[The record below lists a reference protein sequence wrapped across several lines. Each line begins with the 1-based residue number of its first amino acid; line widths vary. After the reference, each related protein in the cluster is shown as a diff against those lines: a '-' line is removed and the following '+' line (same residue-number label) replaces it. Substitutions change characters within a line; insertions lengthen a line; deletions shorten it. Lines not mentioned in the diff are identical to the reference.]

1 VKNANVLM
9 VGHSG
14 DMYGAS
20 RSLIKLVRIL
30 NENYNVYVL
39 LPDSGSLSGELKAI
53 LPAERIL
60 LNEDLYIFTRKSFR
74 LKYIVS
80 TLVRFFRNLIFIR
93 KIILKY
99 DINIIHTNSGVVPA
113 PAMAARI
120 TGRKHI
126 WHIREWF
133 GDFKRFWPFYSAY
146 ITRFSDKVVCVS
158 KTMADQFNGNKK
170 VMSIYNGFEIPKI
183 PTEISLP
190 EKLQQS
196 LNEADLVL
204 GCTSRIRLIRK
215 GQEYL
220 IEAIGIVSQRTGKN
234 IQSIL
239 IGDYV
244 PGYEWQKENIT
255 ALIEKYHLEDRIHFM
270 GHKANPLPY
279 YKLFDVFVLP
289 SGEPEPFGG
298 VIMEAMSLGLPVI
311 GSNAGGTTEQIAD
324 AQNGYLFENKNAEDL
339 ANKIELFLNDPS
351 SIKLFGNCSKER
363 IEKYFSLDL
372 HKDNI
377 LKLYEDIINQ
387 E

>member
-1 VKNANVLM
+1 MSANVLM
-9 VGHSG
+9 VGHSA

-30 NENYNVYVL
+30 NENYKVYVL
-39 LPDSGSLSGELKAI
+39 LPDSGSLSAELKAI
-53 LPAERIL
+53 LPADRIL

-74 LKYIVS
+74 LKYILS
-80 TLVRFFRNLIFIR
+80 TLLRFIRNLIFIR

-99 DINIIHTNSGVVPA
+99 DIHIIHTNSGVVPA

-158 KTMADQFNGNKK
+158 KTMADQFHEHKK
-170 VMSIYNGFEIPKI
+170 VMSIYNGFEIPRI
-183 PTEISLP
+183 PAEVSIP
-190 EKLQQS
+190 EDLRQS
-196 LNEADLVL
+196 LNQAELVL

-234 IQSIL
+234 IQALL

-255 ALIEKYHLEDRIHFM
+255 ALIEKYQLEDRIHFL
-270 GHKANPLPY
+270 GHLTNPLPY

-324 AQNGYLFENKNAEDL
+324 NQNGYLFDNKNAEDL

-351 SIKLFGNCSKER
+351 SIKLFGNCSRER

-372 HKDNI
+372 HKENI
-377 LKLYEDIINQ
+377 LRIYKNILN
-387 E
+387 

>member
-1 VKNANVLM
+1 MSANILM

-30 NENYNVYVL
+30 NEKYNVYIL
-39 LPDSGSLSGELKAI
+39 LPDSGSLSAELKAI
-53 LPAERIL
+53 IPTEKIL

-74 LKYIVS
+74 LKYIIS
-80 TLVRFFRNLIFIR
+80 TLFRFIKNLIFIR

-99 DINIIHTNSGVVPA
+99 DIHIIHTNSGVVPA

-120 TGRKHI
+120 TARKHI

-133 GDFKRFWPFYSAY
+133 GDFKRFWPFYSTY
-146 ITRFSDKVVCVS
+146 ITHFSDKVVCVS
-158 KTMADQFNGNKK
+158 KTMADQFHGHKK
-170 VMSIYNGFEIPKI
+170 VMSIYNGFEIPKN
-183 PTEISLP
+183 PAEISIADELR
-190 EKLQQS
+190 QS
-196 LNEADLVL
+196 LNQADLIL

-234 IQSIL
+234 IQAIL

-255 ALIEKYHLEDRIHFM
+255 ALIKKYCLEDRIHFL
-270 GHKANPLPY
+270 GHLANPLPY

-311 GSNAGGTTEQIAD
+311 GSNAGGTTEQIAH

-339 ANKIELFLNDPS
+339 ANKIELFLDDPL
-351 SIKLFGNCSKER
+351 SIKLFGNRSRER

-377 LKLYEDIINQ
+377 QRLYEEIIDD
-387 E
+387 

>member
-1 VKNANVLM
+1 MSANVLM
-9 VGHSG
+9 VGHSA

-30 NENYNVYVL
+30 NENYKVYVL
-39 LPDSGSLSGELKAI
+39 LPDSGSLSAELKAI
-53 LPAERIL
+53 LPADRIL
-60 LNEDLYIFTRKSFR
+60 LKEDLYIFTRKSFR
-74 LKYIVS
+74 LKYILS
-80 TLVRFFRNLIFIR
+80 TLLRFIRNLIFIR

-99 DINIIHTNSGVVPA
+99 DIHIIHTNSGVVPA

-158 KTMADQFNGNKK
+158 KTMADQFHEHKK
-170 VMSIYNGFEIPKI
+170 VMSIYNGFEIPRIQAEVSI
-183 PTEISLP
+183 PEDLR
-190 EKLQQS
+190 QS
-196 LNEADLVL
+196 LNQAELVL

-234 IQSIL
+234 IQAIL

-255 ALIEKYHLEDRIHFM
+255 ALIEKYQLEDRIHFL
-270 GHKANPLPY
+270 GHLTNPLPY

-324 AQNGYLFENKNAEDL
+324 NQNGYLFDNKNAEDL

-351 SIKLFGNCSKER
+351 SIKLFGNCSRER
-363 IEKYFSLDL
+363 IEKYFSLEL
-372 HKDNI
+372 HKENI
-377 LKLYEDIINQ
+377 LTLYENVC
-387 E
+387 EAS

>member
-1 VKNANVLM
+1 MSANVLM
-9 VGHSG
+9 VGHSA

-30 NENYNVYVL
+30 NVNYKVYVL
-39 LPDSGSLSGELKAI
+39 LPDSGSLSAELKAI
-53 LPAERIL
+53 IPADRIL
-60 LNEDLYIFTRKSFR
+60 LKEDLYIFTRKSFR

-80 TLVRFFRNLIFIR
+80 TLLRFIRNLIFIR

-99 DINIIHTNSGVVPA
+99 DIHIIHTNSGVVPA

-158 KTMADQFNGNKK
+158 KTMADQFHEHKK
-170 VMSIYNGFEIPKI
+170 VMSIYNGFEIPRISAEVSI
-183 PTEISLP
+183 PEG
-190 EKLQQS
+190 LQQS
-196 LNEADLVL
+196 LNQAELVL

-220 IEAIGIVSQRTGKN
+220 IEAIGIVSQRTRKN
-234 IQSIL
+234 IQAIL

-255 ALIEKYHLEDRIHFM
+255 ALIEKYQLEDRIHFL
-270 GHKANPLPY
+270 GHLTNPIPY

-311 GSNAGGTTEQIAD
+311 GSNAGGTTEQIANN
-324 AQNGYLFENKNAEDL
+324 QNGYLFDNKNAEDL

-351 SIKLFGNCSKER
+351 SIKLFGNCSRER

-372 HKDNI
+372 HEENI
-377 LKLYEDIINQ
+377 LRLYEEISQAI
-387 E
+387 

>member
-1 VKNANVLM
+1 
-9 VGHSG
+9 
-14 DMYGAS
+14 
-20 RSLIKLVRIL
+20 
-30 NENYNVYVL
+30 
-39 LPDSGSLSGELKAI
+39 
-53 LPAERIL
+53 
-60 LNEDLYIFTRKSFR
+60 
-74 LKYIVS
+74 
-80 TLVRFFRNLIFIR
+80 
-93 KIILKY
+93 
-99 DINIIHTNSGVVPA
+99 
-113 PAMAARI
+113 
-120 TGRKHI
+120 
-126 WHIREWF
+126 
-133 GDFKRFWPFYSAY
+133 
-146 ITRFSDKVVCVS
+146 
-158 KTMADQFNGNKK
+158 
-170 VMSIYNGFEIPKI
+170 MSIYNGFEIPKI

-324 AQNGYLFENKNAEDL
+324 AQNGYLFENKNPEDL

-372 HKDNI
+372 HEENI

>member
-1 VKNANVLM
+1 M
-9 VGHSG
+9 VGHSA

-30 NENYNVYVL
+30 NVNYKVYVL
-39 LPDSGSLSGELKAI
+39 LPDSGSLSAELKAI
-53 LPAERIL
+53 IPADRIL

-80 TLVRFFRNLIFIR
+80 TLLRFIRNLIFIR

-99 DINIIHTNSGVVPA
+99 DIHIIHTNSGVVPA

-120 TGRKHI
+120 TARKHI

-158 KTMADQFNGNKK
+158 KTMADQFHEHKK
-170 VMSIYNGFEIPKI
+170 VMSIYNGFEIPRISAEVSI
-183 PTEISLP
+183 PEG
-190 EKLQQS
+190 LQQS
-196 LNEADLVL
+196 LNQAELVL

-220 IEAIGIVSQRTGKN
+220 IEAIGIVSQRTRKN
-234 IQSIL
+234 IQAIL

-255 ALIEKYHLEDRIHFM
+255 ALIEKYQLEDRIHFL
-270 GHKANPLPY
+270 GHLTNPIPY

-311 GSNAGGTTEQIAD
+311 GSNAGGTTEQIANN
-324 AQNGYLFENKNAEDL
+324 QNGYLFDNKNAEDL
-339 ANKIELFLNDPS
+339 ANRIELFLNDPS
-351 SIKLFGNCSKER
+351 SIKLFGNCSRER

-372 HKDNI
+372 HVENI
-377 LKLYEDIINQ
+377 LRLYEEISEAI
-387 E
+387 

>member
-1 VKNANVLM
+1 MSANVLM
-9 VGHSG
+9 VGHSA

-30 NENYNVYVL
+30 NENYKVYVL
-39 LPDSGSLSGELKAI
+39 LPDSGSLSAELKAI
-53 LPAERIL
+53 LPADRIL

-74 LKYIVS
+74 LKYILS
-80 TLVRFFRNLIFIR
+80 TLLRFIRNLIFIR

-99 DINIIHTNSGVVPA
+99 DIHIIHTNSGVVPA

-158 KTMADQFNGNKK
+158 KTMADQFHEHKK
-170 VMSIYNGFEIPKI
+170 VMSIYNGFEIPRIQAEVSI
-183 PTEISLP
+183 PEDLR
-190 EKLQQS
+190 QS
-196 LNEADLVL
+196 LNQAELVL
-204 GCTSRIRLIRK
+204 GCTSRIRLVRK

-234 IQSIL
+234 IQAIL

-255 ALIEKYHLEDRIHFM
+255 ALIEKYQLEDRIHFL
-270 GHKANPLPY
+270 GHLTNPLPY

-311 GSNAGGTTEQIAD
+311 GSNAGGTTEQIANN
-324 AQNGYLFENKNAEDL
+324 QNGYLFDNKNAEDL

-351 SIKLFGNCSKER
+351 SIKLFGNCSRER
-363 IEKYFSLDL
+363 IVKYFSLDL
-372 HKDNI
+372 HKENI
-377 LKLYEDIINQ
+377 LRIYKNILN
-387 E
+387 

>member
-1 VKNANVLM
+1 MSANVLM
-9 VGHSG
+9 VGHSA

-30 NENYNVYVL
+30 NVNYKVYVL
-39 LPDSGSLSGELKAI
+39 LPDSGSLSAELKAI
-53 LPAERIL
+53 IPADRIL
-60 LNEDLYIFTRKSFR
+60 LNEDLYIFTRNSFR

-80 TLVRFFRNLIFIR
+80 TLLRFIRNLIFIR

-99 DINIIHTNSGVVPA
+99 DIHIIHTNSGVVPA

-120 TGRKHI
+120 TARKHI

-158 KTMADQFNGNKK
+158 KTMADQFHEHKK
-170 VMSIYNGFEIPKI
+170 VMSIYNGFEIPRISAEVSI
-183 PTEISLP
+183 PEDLR
-190 EKLQQS
+190 QS
-196 LNEADLVL
+196 LNQAELVL

-220 IEAIGIVSQRTGKN
+220 IEAIGIVSQRTRKN
-234 IQSIL
+234 IQAIL

-255 ALIEKYHLEDRIHFM
+255 ALIEKYQLEDRIHFL
-270 GHKANPLPY
+270 GHLTNPLPY

-311 GSNAGGTTEQIAD
+311 GSNAGGTTEQIANN
-324 AQNGYLFENKNAEDL
+324 QNGYLFDNKNAEDL

-351 SIKLFGNCSKER
+351 SIKLFGNCSRER

-372 HKDNI
+372 HEENI
-377 LKLYEDIINQ
+377 LRLYEEISKAI
-387 E
+387 